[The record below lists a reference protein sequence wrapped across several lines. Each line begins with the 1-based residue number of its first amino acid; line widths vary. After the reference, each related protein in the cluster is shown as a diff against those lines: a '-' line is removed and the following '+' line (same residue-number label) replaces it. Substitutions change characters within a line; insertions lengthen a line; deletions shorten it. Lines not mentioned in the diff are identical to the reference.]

1 MDIIIPPKKKKPS
14 PFSWYEK
21 VVFEKYAKFSGRAS
35 RREYWW
41 FTLFNVIVYCITIF
55 LDIKIQ
61 NNLDDYMFYL
71 TAIYFILIF
80 IPILA
85 LQIRRLHDI
94 GCSGWF
100 ELIIFIPSIGSLI
113 LLIMHCLPSES
124 GNNKYGTQPDY

>member
-21 VVFEKYAKFSGRAS
+21 VVFKKYAKFSGRAS